1 MFSVSEYADFK
12 RYTKE
17 QFYEEVVYAENG
29 PGADEYRIYYEE
41 MDPATAEALYKQVI
55 QVEEVN
61 KKMEEYAKTF
71 SNMQASEAAA
81 ILGAM
86 TDNLELAAQILENLD
101 VTSRGAIMGAMDPAV
116 AAKVTKIM
124 NPN

>member
-1 MFSVSEYADFK
+1 
-12 RYTKE
+12 
-17 QFYEEVVYAENG
+17 
-29 PGADEYRIYYEE
+29 